1 MSRGDRRGLIFLDE
15 KDRQQFL
22 LALWAP
28 VREALR
34 KIGWTKNDLKQSRTG
49 DGKQV
54 GIARQLREHT
64 PMSRQWIATRLHMRS
79 ASYLSALLKSVDS
92 EL

>member
-1 MSRGDRRGLIFLDE
+1 MSRGDRRELIFLDE
-15 KDRQQFL
+15 KGRQQFL
-22 LALWAP
+22 FTLGRL

-34 KIGWTKNDLKQSRTG
+34 KIGWTENDLKQRRKG
-49 DGKQV
+49 DGKKV

-64 PMSRQWIATRLHMRS
+64 PMSRQWIATRLHMGS
-79 ASYLSALLKSVDS
+79 ASYLSALLESVDS